1 MSEAARQA
9 PVVSGAQVIAAG
21 FAAATAAFVTSRFG
35 VAGTL
40 LGASVTAMI
49 ITGGSAILRSYL
61 EGVTGNVRK
70 MPRKYQARRE
80 RRKAQRYGEPEML
93 SERPDLRDNFAG
105 RLRAALGWFSN
116 LPPLSRRSILVKGL
130 IAAAVAFVIGMGA
143 VWGVERV
150 INNSL
155 SCGFWAN
162 CPEGATPGIHL
173 NDEGQGAN
181 STISLGRARTK
192 EGVSEGVSGGVSR
205 SGALG
210 PAYRQNGGAQ
220 QDGGVQQNRSYE
232 QGTPDFGQQPAAPRG
247 GGSSDQ
253 QGGGLFQPDR
263 PVKEPAAAP
272 VQPETPNSASPAPE
286 ESPPPEESAPPGGA
300 KEPGIAPQDASPA
313 PAQ

>member
-1 MSEAARQA
+1 
-9 PVVSGAQVIAAG
+9 VVSGAQVIAAG

-61 EGVTGNVRK
+61 ENVTGNVRK

-80 RRKAQRYGEPEML
+80 RRKAQRYGEPETL
-93 SERPDLRDNFAG
+93 SERPDLRDNLAG

-116 LPPLSRRSILVKGL
+116 LPPLARRSILVKGL

-162 CPEGATPGIHL
+162 CPDGATPGIHL

-181 STISLGRARTK
+181 STISLGRAKTK
-192 EGVSEGVSGGVSR
+192 EGVSG
-205 SGALG
+205 SGAKV
-210 PAYRQNGGAQ
+210 PVFRRNAGAQ

-232 QGTPDFGQQPAAPRG
+232 QGSPDFEQQPAAPRG

-272 VQPETPNSASPAPE
+272 VQPETPNSASPAPDE
-286 ESPPPEESAPPGGA
+286 EPVPEESAPPGGA
-300 KEPGIAPQDASPA
+300 EEPGIEAQDASPA

>member
-1 MSEAARQA
+1 
-9 PVVSGAQVIAAG
+9 VVSGAQVIAAG

-80 RRKAQRYGEPEML
+80 RRKAQRYGEPETL

-105 RLRAALGWFSN
+105 RLRAALGWFSH
-116 LPPLSRRSILVKGL
+116 LPPLARRSILVKGL

-162 CPEGATPGIHL
+162 CPEGAKPGIHL

-181 STISLGRARTK
+181 PTISLGPAKTK
-192 EGVSEGVSGGVSR
+192 EGVSG
-205 SGALG
+205 SGAQGL
-210 PAYRQNGGAQ
+210 PAFRQNAGAQ
-220 QDGGVQQNRSYE
+220 QDGSVQQNRSFE
-232 QGTPDFGQQPAAPRG
+232 QGSPDFGQQPAAPRG

-300 KEPGIAPQDASPA
+300 KEPGIEAQDASPA

>member
-1 MSEAARQA
+1 VSEAAKQA
-9 PVVSGAQVIAAG
+9 PPVVSGAQVIAAG

-40 LGASVTAMI
+40 LGAAVTAMI
-49 ITGGSAILRSYL
+49 ITGGSAILRGYL
-61 EGVTGNVRK
+61 ENVTGNVRK
-70 MPRKYQARRE
+70 MPKKVRARRE
-80 RRKAQRYGEPEML
+80 RRKAQSYGEPETL

-105 RLRAALGWFSN
+105 RMRAALGWFSN

-162 CPEGATPGIHL
+162 CPEGAKPGIHL

-181 STISLGRARTK
+181 PTISLGRAKMK
-192 EGVSEGVSGGVSR
+192 EGVSG
-205 SGALG
+205 SGAQG
-210 PAYRQNGGAQ
+210 PAYRQNGGVQ

-232 QGTPDFGQQPAAPRG
+232 QGSPDFGQQPAAPRN

-253 QGGGLFQPDR
+253 QGGGLLQPDR
-263 PVKEPAAAP
+263 PVKEPAEAP

-300 KEPGIAPQDASPA
+300 EEPGIVPQDASPA